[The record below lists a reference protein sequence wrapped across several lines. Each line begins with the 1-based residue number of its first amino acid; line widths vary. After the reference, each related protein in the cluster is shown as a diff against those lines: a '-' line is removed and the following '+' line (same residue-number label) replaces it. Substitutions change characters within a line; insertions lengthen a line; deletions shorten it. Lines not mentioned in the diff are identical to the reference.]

1 MLPFRVSL
9 PALLLLA
16 SAGSVL
22 HGQELE
28 DLPDEFLVLV
38 EGLKDRS
45 ALGILGVQREVRTVQ
60 GSGGLFQLA
69 EGLAREGRKAVILTD
84 WDRTGGQLSRLLKE
98 ALDANQVIYDDQ
110 IRAKL
115 SRIARKDIKDVESL
129 PAFYSRLATEVV
141 RRREQ

>member
-1 MLPFRVSL
+1 MGSTGERFETLVQ
-9 PALLLLA
+9 ALKD
-16 SAGSVL
+16 
-22 HGQELE
+22 LE
-28 DLPDEFLVLV
+28 DLSEEWIVLV

-45 ALGILGVQREVRTVQ
+45 ALGILGVHREVRTVQ
-60 GSGGLFQLA
+60 GSGGIFQVA

-84 WDRTGGQLSRLLKE
+84 WDRTGGQVSRLLKE
-98 ALDANQVIYDDQ
+98 ALEANQVEYDDE

-115 SRIARKDIKDVESL
+115 SRITRKDIKDVESL